1 MRWYRGIKLVS
12 TGPAKLVK
20 GTPGGSLRPLGLG
33 AGYCMHVHYDLG
45 FNRWHFNALGIE
57 LEIEN

>member
-1 MRWYRGIKLVS
+1 MRWYRGIKLGS
-12 TGPAKLVK
+12 TGPAKLVR
-20 GTPGGSLRPLGLG
+20 GTPGGSLHPVELRLSKGML
-33 AGYCMHVHYDLG
+33 VHYDLG